1 MLRIQAILDIQAGH
15 LLLSLLDMTEDG
27 EVGPAVTVTAN
38 GDYTLNGFTGSPVI
52 ELHIRV
58 NSFSEMFD
66 MIRNS
71 YSGRLVDVLDVR
83 VAV

>member
-1 MLRIQAILDIQAGH
+1 MLRIQAILDLHAGH
-15 LLLSLLDMTEDG
+15 LLFSLLDMTEG
-27 EVGPAVTVTAN
+27 GAVGPAITVTQN
-38 GDYTLNGFTGSPVI
+38 GDYTLNGFDDSPVS

-83 VAV
+83 VQG

>member
-1 MLRIQAILDIQAGH
+1 
-15 LLLSLLDMTEDG
+15 MTEDG

-38 GDYTLNGFTGSPVI
+38 GDYTLNGFAGSPVI

-71 YSGRLVDVLDVR
+71 YSGRLVDVLVQPGINFITLLSTTFLNSLR
-83 VAV
+83 QFV